1 MNFILNEFDIVY
13 LKYNG
18 IYSDSNRFRINE
30 NRLILL
36 LLFLEKNRYLSIMKL
51 KSYPNKA
58 LNNDFFIQ
66 ITNILFMIF
75 FDFTTTYLNF

>member
-18 IYSDSNRFRINE
+18 IYSDSNRFSINE

-75 FDFTTTYLNF
+75 SILPLPT